1 MIIIAMV
8 MMIMMMIME
17 VVIVMLT
24 VSVVVVEVVAMMI
37 CSFIDLC
44 ATIDPSITIFTIVI
58 NLHLLPQRKVLWTYN
73 ISSL

>member
-1 MIIIAMV
+1 
-8 MMIMMMIME
+8 
-17 VVIVMLT
+17 MLT
-24 VSVVVVEVVAMMI
+24 VSVVVVEVVELVVEEVMVVVAMMI
-37 CSFIDLC
+37 CSFIDLR